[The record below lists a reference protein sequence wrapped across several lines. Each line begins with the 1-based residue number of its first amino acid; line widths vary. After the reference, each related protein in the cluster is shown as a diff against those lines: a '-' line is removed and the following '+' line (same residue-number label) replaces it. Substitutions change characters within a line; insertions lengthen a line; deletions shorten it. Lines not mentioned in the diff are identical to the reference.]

1 LRASRT
7 TLTAGL
13 LLASSLALLTAPGA
27 AVATERAAS
36 RDYHTLTKI
45 KKAKVQACV
54 GPVRETGVGPGV
66 PLYIRLNNKG
76 SNGYASARITTNL
89 LDTDY
94 YAKPHRSD
102 ASRHAIISPDEMVT
116 VKLAAYHKVVDF
128 QIVATSIGA
137 C

>member
-1 LRASRT
+1 LRTSRT

-13 LLASSLALLTAPGA
+13 LLISSLAFLPASGA
-27 AVATERAAS
+27 AAATERAAS

-45 KKAKVQACV
+45 KKTKVQACL
-54 GPVRETGVGPGV
+54 GPVRETAVGPGV

-76 SNGYASARITTNL
+76 SNRAAFARVTTNL
-89 LDTDY
+89 LDRDY

-102 ASRHAIISPDEMVT
+102 AGKYAIIAPDEMVR
-116 VKLAAYHKVVDF
+116 VKYSAYNKTVDF
-128 QIVATSIGA
+128 EIVATSIGA